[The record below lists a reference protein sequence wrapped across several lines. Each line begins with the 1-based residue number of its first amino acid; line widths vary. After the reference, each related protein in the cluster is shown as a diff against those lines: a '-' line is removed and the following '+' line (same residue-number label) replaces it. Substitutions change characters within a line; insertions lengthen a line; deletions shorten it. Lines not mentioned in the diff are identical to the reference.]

1 MNWGWRIALLYLGF
15 VAMIIALVA
24 ASSMQEFHLV
34 TPDYYAEEVKY
45 ETRMGEIRN
54 SQSLSEPVQ
63 IRMDLASRSLRVKF
77 PDGLSGIQGE
87 VKLYRPSDA
96 RLDRSWPAGPD
107 ETGLQ
112 QIDLSSLQSGR
123 WRVKVA
129 WSAGGAA
136 YYDEALITLP

>member
-15 VAMIIALVA
+15 VAMIVALVA

-77 PDGLSGIQGE
+77 PGGLSGIEGT
-87 VKLYRPSDA
+87 VTLYRPSDA
-96 RLDRSWPAGPD
+96 RLDRSWPAAPD
-107 ETGLQ
+107 TSGLQ

-123 WRVKVA
+123 WRVKVM

-136 YYDEALITLP
+136 YYDEALISLP